1 MICLTIMKYSLDENP
16 GIVPLFLYGLQ
27 WWVVSLPSV
36 IIMGMV
42 VARLHFTGI
51 GEQTAYM
58 QKLFWLTGMVTVV
71 QVYWGHR
78 LPLVA
83 GPASTLL
90 VGLVAS
96 ASAGI
101 NAMYSSIL
109 IGGALLA
116 LAAVTGVLSKSRVF
130 FTSRI
135 VAVILVLIALTLS
148 PTILRLVTGGTG
160 GHASANLCFALA
172 MVFALVIC
180 NACLPGV
187 WKSLTVLFGIG
198 AGSLCHFLAF
208 GLPAAPA
215 MPANSEGVQ
224 LFLSSFELHPGTLLS
239 FLFCFLAL
247 TINELGSIESVGH
260 MLRAKGMDARIKR
273 GAGLQGAANMAA
285 GALGVI
291 GPVDCSLS
299 AGLITATGCASRF
312 TLAPAGIGLALC
324 GFFPHLILLFSCI
337 PEAVMGALMLYL
349 MTAQLA
355 GGLTLLTQNGGV
367 TDFAGGVTVGL
378 PLMIGLLIS
387 FAPPLA
393 LSGFPE
399 FLRPIAGN
407 GFVIGT
413 VSVILLEH
421 VVFRKKAAG

>member
-1 MICLTIMKYSLDENP
+1 MKYSLDEKP
-16 GIVPLFLYGLQ
+16 ALVPLLLYGLQ

-51 GEQTAYM
+51 GEQVAYM
-58 QKLFWLTGMVTVV
+58 RKLFWLMGIITVV

-78 LPLVA
+78 LPLVV

-96 ASAGI
+96 ASAGV

-116 LAAVTGVLSKSRVF
+116 LAAVTGVLSRLRVF
-130 FTSRI
+130 FTARI
-135 VAVILVLIALTLS
+135 VAVILVLIAFTLS
-148 PTILRLVTGGTG
+148 PTILRLVAGEAG
-160 GHASANLCFALA
+160 GHASANLCFALVMA
-172 MVFALVIC
+172 FALVIC
-180 NACLPGV
+180 NARLPGV

-198 AGSLCHFLAF
+198 VGSLCYFLAF
-208 GLPAAPA
+208 GLPAVPA
-215 MPANSEGVQ
+215 MPENGEGMRF
-224 LFLSSFELHPGTLLS
+224 FLSSFELHPGALLS

-260 MLRAKGMDARIKR
+260 MLRAEGMDARIKR

-285 GALGVI
+285 GALGII
-291 GPVDCSLS
+291 GPVDFSFS

-312 TLAPAGIGLALC
+312 TLAPAGIALALC
-324 GFFPHLILLFSCI
+324 GFFPHLVLLFSCI
-337 PEAVMGALMLYL
+337 PGVVMGALMLYL
-349 MTAQLA
+349 MTTQLA
-355 GGLTLLTQNGGV
+355 GGLTVLTQSGGV
-367 TDFAGGVTVGL
+367 TDFAGGVVMGL

-387 FAPPLA
+387 FAPPAA
-393 LSGFPE
+393 LGGFPE
-399 FLRPIAGN
+399 FLRPVVGN
-407 GFVIGT
+407 GFVMGT
-413 VSVILLEH
+413 VAVILLEH
-421 VVFRKKAAG
+421 VVFRKKTAG